1 MSALFDNVHHPARR
15 VGWKN
20 FVSFGKIAVMDFMH
34 YTPRQVAN
42 NIIEASFR
50 DEVFITPMK
59 LQRILYL
66 VCSDYAKRTE
76 GTRLFVEPWQTWAY
90 GPVVH
95 SLHDMLSNLGNAPI
109 RQYVRMSHERPTVP
123 FHLLKPHEMKLQ
135 GNAPCADL
143 TQDQHLREAVDCI
156 WAATRDYPARG
167 LCEIVRLPGG
177 AWDKAFQSDSPLV
190 SHEDMMS
197 DTTYA
202 APLGLR
208 H

>member
-1 MSALFDNVHHPARR
+1 
-15 VGWKN
+15 
-20 FVSFGKIAVMDFMH
+20 MDFMH

-42 NIIEASFR
+42 NIIEASFQ
-50 DEVFITPMK
+50 DKVFITPMK

-95 SLHDMLSNLGNAPI
+95 SLHDMLSNLGDAPI

-123 FHLLKPHEMKLQ
+123 FHLLKPHEIHLK
-135 GNAPCADL
+135 GNAPCANL
-143 TQDQHLREAVDCI
+143 TQDKHLRKAVDDI

-190 SHEDMMS
+190 AHEDMLS